1 MDIELYS
8 YLEIVFRD
16 FRSGKMAQEVQQ
28 QKDRKKTNKQE
39 DIATYVSGLR
49 LHASVQFLPV
59 SSAPSGMTFKRD
71 NADVM
76 NNFFVNIVTRSYT
89 EIDEILLSQHE
100 NVEAQKQKET
110 LKELEGIK
118 KNWTTGIF
126 TEVSQQFD
134 KFDKNIMEIQKSMG
148 GNNIDDAKSQKTANQ
163 QFEGGQATS
172 LDDIAKL

>member
-8 YLEIVFRD
+8 YLEITFRD
-16 FRSGKMAQEVQQ
+16 FRSGKMAQEVQA
-28 QKDRKKTNKQE
+28 QKERKKTNKQE

-59 SSAPSGMTFKRD
+59 SAAPSGLTFKRD

-89 EIDEILLSQHE
+89 EIDEILLNQHE

-134 KFDKNIMEIQKSMG
+134 KFDKNIMEIQKTMG
-148 GNNIDDAKSQKTANQ
+148 ENNIEDVKSLKTVGQN
-163 QFEGGQATS
+163 QFEGGQAS
-172 LDDIAKL
+172 LDDIGKM